1 MKAINGKIIL
11 VLFAVSFLSNNVRAQ
26 SAPGTDLKNVDLTEV
41 DCDLQKGA
49 MPFVRWINYGGD
61 YIPEAQYYSIYY
73 GTRTWAWNNKYE
85 LFRVQ
90 GDGTTCLFQ
99 ANNHTGA
106 ALQFYTIEK
115 KWRASLD
122 NVNSDLYLRSL
133 GKIKIVTNKT
143 HEIAT
148 FDNNK
153 FIIYD
158 NMEMTKEDATLRFG
172 LNDAKNSGWIGTIS
186 DTGLSF
192 GTAGGVNMYLDHID
206 ADNRGVYIGMERS
219 EAQSIKLDT
228 RKKYNLFVKKG
239 ILSEDYAIAPMSS
252 WADFVF
258 NKDYQLKPL
267 HELETYIEKNN
278 HLPDVYSA
286 KQVAEEGYSQ
296 HDMNKVLLQKI
307 EELTLYTIQQ
317 QKEIEALKMQLQE
330 FK

>member
-1 MKAINGKIIL
+1 MKTINGKIIL
-11 VLFAVSFLSNNVRAQ
+11 MLFAVSFLSNNVWAQ
-26 SAPGTDLKNVDLTEV
+26 FTPGDDLPNADLTEYESE
-41 DCDLQKGA
+41 LQKVRK
-49 MPFVRWINYGGD
+49 PFIRWINFDGD
-61 YIPEAQYYSIYY
+61 YTAESEFYSIYY
-73 GTRTWAWNNKYE
+73 GTRTWLWNNKYE

-90 GDGTTCLFQ
+90 ANGMTCLFQ
-99 ANNHTGA
+99 ANNERGA

-133 GKIKIVTNKT
+133 GKIKIVTNKN

-172 LNDAKNSGWIGTIS
+172 LNDAKDSGWIGTMS
-186 DTGLSF
+186 DTGLYL
-192 GTAGGVNMYLDHID
+192 GTAGGTNMYLDHID
-206 ADNRGVYIGMERS
+206 SNNRGVYIGMERS
-219 EAQSIKLDT
+219 EARSIKLDT

-296 HDMNKVLLQKI
+296 HDMNKILLQKI

-330 FK
+330 SK

>member
-1 MKAINGKIIL
+1 MRSFRLITIG
-11 VLFAVSFLSNNVRAQ
+11 LFITFFFSNNIWAQ
-26 SAPGTDLKNVDLTEV
+26 TQPGKDLTDSDLTEDGV
-41 DCDLQKGA
+41 DLSSGER
-49 MPFVRWINYGGD
+49 PFVRWINKSGGQTR
-61 YIPEAQYYSIYY
+61 ETQYYSIYY
-73 GTRTWAWNNKYE
+73 GSRRWAWNDKYE

-90 GDGTTCLFQ
+90 ADGTTCLFQ
-99 ANNHTGA
+99 ANEQSGV
-106 ALQFYTIEK
+106 ALQFYTLNK
-115 KWRASLD
+115 KWKGSLD
-122 NVNSDLYLRSL
+122 MNNSDMYLRSL
-133 GKIKIVTNKT
+133 GKVKIVTNKN

-148 FDNNK
+148 FDYNK
-153 FIIYD
+153 FTIYD

-172 LNDAKNSGWIGTIS
+172 LNDAKDSGWIGTMS
-186 DTGLSF
+186 DTGLYF
-192 GTAGGVNMYLDHID
+192 GTAGGTNMYLDYID
-206 ADNRGVYIGMERS
+206 ANNRGVYIGIERS

-239 ILSEDYAIAPMSS
+239 ILSEDYAIAPISS

-267 HELETYIEKNN
+267 HELEAYIKKNN
-278 HLPDVYSA
+278 HLPDVLST

-330 FK
+330 SKK